1 MSQDV
6 AGAVFEPF
14 WLGFPHSSGKMIWLY
29 LDYAITLATNDTKV
43 AQKAYNIKLH
53 FKFIS
58 KAIISFKATKDAV

>member
-1 MSQDV
+1 MSITKSYH
-6 AGAVFEPF
+6 PT
-14 WLGFPHSSGKMIWLY
+14 SGKMIWLY